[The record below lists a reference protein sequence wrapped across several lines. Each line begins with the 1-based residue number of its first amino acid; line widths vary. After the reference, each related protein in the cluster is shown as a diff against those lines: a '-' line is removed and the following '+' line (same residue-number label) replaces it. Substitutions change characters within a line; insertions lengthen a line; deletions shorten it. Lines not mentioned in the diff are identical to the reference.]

1 MTNVTV
7 PSIGIA
13 SGVGG
18 IVSPTIFRKKT
29 RARRMVISR
38 LTLSPDSTGRK
49 KARNETRKMRKQG
62 AMRLTT

>member
-1 MTNVTV
+1 M
-7 PSIGIA
+7 GMA

-18 IVSPTIFRKKT
+18 IVSPTISRNTT
-29 RARRMVISR
+29 RARRIVVSR

-49 KARNETRKMRKQG
+49 KPRNEMRKMRKHG